1 MKKNIFNYSAI
12 FLVVCLFQPSAVAE
26 TLLQH
31 EKLALDKCIKVIAV
45 TSENLGIQ
53 PHITDD
59 SSSVRVAEYQLT
71 DGILKIECD
80 GELGD
85 IRVFSK

>member
-1 MKKNIFNYSAI
+1 MFRYLIISSA
-12 FLVVCLFQPSAVAE
+12 VCLFQSSALAE

-31 EKLALDKCIKVIAV
+31 EKLSLDKCITVIEV
-45 TSENLGIQ
+45 TSKNLGIE
-53 PHITDD
+53 PDIIVDTNT
-59 SSSVRVAEYQLT
+59 VRIAEYQLI

-85 IRVFSK
+85 IRVFSN

>member
-1 MKKNIFNYSAI
+1 MKKNMFKYSAI
-12 FLVVCLFQPSAVAE
+12 LSVVCLFQPSAVAE

-31 EKLALDKCIKVIAV
+31 EKLSLDKCIKVIEV
-45 TSENLGIQ
+45 TSENLGIE
-53 PHITDD
+53 PDITED
-59 SSSVRVAEYQLT
+59 SSSMRVAEYQLI
-71 DGILKIECD
+71 DGVLKIECD